1 MSDAVDFSLGG
12 DDDDAPV
19 PVAAKPAKKVK
30 PVGMPATV
38 RIQLEESDHIP
49 PTGLFVGLNGKGYL
63 LRPGV
68 PLDVPPG
75 VAEILEHAITS
86 TPVMDT
92 NTQQVI
98 GYRDRMQHP
107 FRYLAPVTG

>member
-1 MSDAVDFSLGG
+1 MSDAVDFNLGC
-12 DDDDAPV
+12 DDDEAPV
-19 PVAAKPAKKVK
+19 VAAKPAKKTK
-30 PVGMPATV
+30 AVGMPATV

-63 LRPGV
+63 LRAGV
-68 PLDVPPG
+68 PLDVPLG

-92 NTQQVI
+92 STQQVL